1 MREDERKWALMSLKS
16 LGKQMHDKPDI
27 DAMVPEIRER
37 MLQWHGKAG
46 IKASL
51 KEETARLL
59 RGKYPHEIDSLE
71 EYAEAIYQ
79 RLYGLGL
86 LEKYLDDTAI
96 TDISIIGTQIMY
108 KKEGRKIIADERFI
122 DDSAVRVLQD
132 RILALKNKSVTTAQP
147 SQDTELYDGS
157 RALIVIPPQSERPVI
172 IIRKHNMLSV
182 PLKALADKIDGLTG
196 MLEYFKHAVRERKN
210 IVVVGETGAGKTTF
224 INALGFEIQE
234 KHVVAVL
241 EDTRE
246 IKLPLSFVYYFKIR
260 EAAGEARE
268 ISYSDILKDCLRAD
282 PDRIIL
288 TEIRSPVAAYEFIH
302 VLNSGH
308 RGSMTTI
315 HANSCLDA
323 LFRLELLI
331 SEHRDIE
338 KQTVRRLI
346 SRAVDVIVNLRLE
359 SDEKGDTA
367 GRKLAEVYEIL
378 DTDGGD
384 YILQEVAVIC

>member
-1 MREDERKWALMSLKS
+1 MSLKS
-16 LGKQMHDKPDI
+16 LGKQIHEKPDI
-27 DAMVPEIRER
+27 EVMVPEIRER

-46 IKASL
+46 VKAL
-51 KEETARLL
+51 LREETARLL
-59 RGKYPHEIDSLE
+59 RARYPHESDSLE

-86 LEKYLDDTAI
+86 LEKYLDDPSV
-96 TDISIIGTQIMY
+96 TDISVIGTQVMY
-108 KKEGRKIIADERFI
+108 KKEGRKTIADERFL
-122 DDSAVRVLQD
+122 DDGAVRVLQD
-132 RILALKNKSVTTAQP
+132 RVLALKNKSVTTAQP

-182 PLKALADKIDGLTG
+182 PLEQLTDKIDGLAG
-196 MLEYFKHAVRERKN
+196 MLGFFKQAVRERRN

-224 INALGFEIQE
+224 INALGYEIQE

-246 IKLPLSFVYYFKIR
+246 IKLPLPFVYYFKTR

-268 ISYSDILKDCLRAD
+268 INYSHILRDCLRAD

-288 TEIRSPVAAYEFIH
+288 TEIRSPVSAYEFVH

-331 SEHRDIE
+331 SEHRAIE
-338 KQTVRRLI
+338 KQTVRRLV
-346 SRAVDVIVNLRLE
+346 SRAVDLMVNLRLKN
-359 SDEKGDTA
+359 DEKGNTT
-367 GRKLAEVYEIL
+367 GRELAEVYQVL
-378 DTDGGD
+378 DTDGGE
-384 YILQEVAVIC
+384 YQLREVAGAC